1 MHRQGK
7 IAHFGPPRS
16 HPLARQANVHTFNKD
31 TDATLFRICCA
42 TCNDL
47 HGTNSAV
54 VVTAANYMEEH
65 TLLWPKMVLPT
76 VGGLWKKKGRRLP
89 HDVGNGYRHVY
100 VPMPDGVGGWKFNPG
115 SVFYFLSFQTQVC

>member
-1 MHRQGK
+1 M
-7 IAHFGPPRS
+7 
-16 HPLARQANVHTFNKD
+16 LTFNKD

-54 VVTAANYMEEH
+54 VVTANYMEEH

-89 HDVGNGYRHVY
+89 HDVGNGYRHGY
-100 VPMPDGVGGWKFNPG
+100 IPMPDGEGGWAFNPG

>member
-16 HPLARQANVHTFNKD
+16 HPLARQANVLTSNKD
-31 TDATLFRICCA
+31 TDPALFRICCA

-54 VVTAANYMEEH
+54 VVTANYMEEH
-65 TLLWPKMVLPT
+65 NLSWPKVVMPIL
-76 VGGLWKKKGRRLP
+76 GGLWKQKGRREP
-89 HDVGNGYRHVY
+89 HNVGNGYRQGY
-100 VPMPDGVGGWKFNPG
+100 IPMPDGDGVWAFNPG